1 VVKFQ
6 LLHFLFLYFGFVVVP
21 FIGGTAG
28 LVECY
33 FEFKKSKIVQGCF
46 TLALSILLLIFQVV
60 FFWMFL
66 FDELVTLTKQ
76 LSL

>member
-6 LLHFLFLYFGFVVVP
+6 VLHFIFLYLGFVVVP
-21 FIGGTAG
+21 FIGGVGG

-33 FEFKKSKIVQGCF
+33 FEFKKSKIVQGCL

-60 FFWMFL
+60 FFWLFL
-66 FDELVTLTKQ
+66 FDELIRVTKL